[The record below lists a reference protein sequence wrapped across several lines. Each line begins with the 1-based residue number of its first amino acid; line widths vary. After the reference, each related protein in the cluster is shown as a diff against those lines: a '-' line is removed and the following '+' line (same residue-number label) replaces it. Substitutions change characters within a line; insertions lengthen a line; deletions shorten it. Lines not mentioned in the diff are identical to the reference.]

1 MVEVTS
7 PEVSDRWFV
16 VRKFLQKSRVS
27 MHTIKMI
34 ILGLAVLMIFLVVGR
49 SATTPRGIATAAFSF
64 LSLWLIIAATNTYM
78 IGADAGYSVTDEMPV
93 FLFVFAVPA
102 LVAFVLW
109 RKSR

>member
-1 MVEVTS
+1 
-7 PEVSDRWFV
+7 
-16 VRKFLQKSRVS
+16 

-34 ILGLAVLMIFLVVGR
+34 ILGVAVLMIFLVVGR
-49 SATTPRGIATAAFSF
+49 SATTPRGIAAAAFSF
-64 LSLWLIIAATNTYM
+64 LSLWLIIAATNTY
-78 IGADAGYSVTDEMPV
+78 IVGANAGYTVTDAMPV

>member
-1 MVEVTS
+1 
-7 PEVSDRWFV
+7 
-16 VRKFLQKSRVS
+16 

-34 ILGLAVLMIFLVVGR
+34 ILGLAVLMVFLVMGR
-49 SATTPRGIATAAFSF
+49 STTAPRGIATAAFSF

-78 IGADAGYSVTDEMPV
+78 VGADAGYSVTQAMPV
-93 FLFVFAVPA
+93 FLLVFAVPA